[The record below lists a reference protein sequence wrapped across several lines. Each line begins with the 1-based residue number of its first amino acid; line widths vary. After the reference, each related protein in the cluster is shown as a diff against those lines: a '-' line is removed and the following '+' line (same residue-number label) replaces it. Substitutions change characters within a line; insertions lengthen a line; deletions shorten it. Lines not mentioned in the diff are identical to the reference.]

1 MRMKMMMVLL
11 IVMIMAMMI
20 MMLALMLAVMTPL
33 KSLPYEHD
41 EEVQVAEQAD
51 QEEDESDREH
61 FIINIGKLLRTS
73 NNEHVAIYVIYI

>member
-1 MRMKMMMVLL
+1 MMRMKMMMVLL

-41 EEVQVAEQAD
+41 EEEQVAEEANKDKKAVEHQDGRQARWVPD
-51 QEEDESDREH
+51 
-61 FIINIGKLLRTS
+61 
-73 NNEHVAIYVIYI
+73 V